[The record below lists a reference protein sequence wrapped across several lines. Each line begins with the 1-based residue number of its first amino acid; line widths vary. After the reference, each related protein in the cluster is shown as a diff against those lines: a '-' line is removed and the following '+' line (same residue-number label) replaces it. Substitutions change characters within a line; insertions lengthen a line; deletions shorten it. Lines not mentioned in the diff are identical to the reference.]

1 MDDHDDILPNHLF
14 ISLRYE
20 FEATRVIDQRLSPT
34 KIKIKTDISTLD
46 QDTDDYAVRMEVAL
60 AKLNYWMEKIANK
73 SVIFHADNQWAL
85 DCFMDQGGPMTDNPV
100 MLSPEEPTDAVLAE
114 LILCKLT
121 ALADGAF
128 MFHAIDIES
137 SDGRGMGFTFVGG
150 APGDSF
156 PEGKEWLTERNYFSK
171 PWWKRA
177 DASSLDVVPD
187 EDDDLNEPPAWAYSL
202 GFFADQM
209 AAEVDVR
216 ENVVVRPEFRPRV
229 IEGGKE

>member
-1 MDDHDDILPNHLF
+1 MDEHDDFPPNHLF

-73 SVIFHADNQWAL
+73 SVIFYADNQWAL
-85 DCFMDQGGPMTDNPV
+85 DCFMGQGGPATDNTI
-100 MLSPEEPTDAVLAE
+100 MLCPEDPTDAVLAE
-114 LILCKLT
+114 LILCKLI

-128 MFHAIDIES
+128 QFHAIDIES
-137 SDGRGMGFTFVGG
+137 SDGRGMGFTFVGR
-150 APGDSF
+150 PGESF
-156 PEGKEWLTERNYFSK
+156 PEATDWLTDHNYFSK
-171 PWWKRA
+171 AWWNRG
-177 DASSLDVVPD
+177 DASSLDVVP
-187 EDDDLNEPPAWAYSL
+187 EDGDDLNEPPAWAYSL